1 MKLYESAEN
10 YLETIYIL
18 SKKQSDVRS
27 IDVAAETGF
36 TKPSVS
42 RAMKNLRQSGHIH
55 MDEKGYLTLTPLG
68 REVAEKVY
76 ERHELFSKLLMYIG
90 VSEQTALADACRIEH
105 VISAETFSHIKAF
118 AEHHMAQLQA
128 QEPSLSDRK

>member
-1 MKLYESAEN
+1 MKIYESAEN

-18 SKKQSDVRS
+18 SKQKGEVRS
-27 IDVAAETGF
+27 IDVATETGF

-42 RAMKNLRQSGHIH
+42 RAIKNLRQNGYIL

-68 REVAEKVY
+68 LNVAIRIY
-76 ERHELFSKLLMYIG
+76 ERHELFSKLLMFIG

-105 VISAETFSHIKAF
+105 VISAETFDHIKSF
-118 AEHHMAQLQA
+118 IEQHQDFFKNLIH
-128 QEPSLSDRK
+128 SKK

>member
-1 MKLYESAEN
+1 MKIYESAEN

-18 SKKQSDVRS
+18 SKKQSEVRS

-42 RAMKNLRQSGHIH
+42 RAMKYLRQSGHIL

-68 REVAEKVY
+68 LEVAEKVY
-76 ERHELFSKLLMYIG
+76 ERHELFSKLLMCIG
-90 VSEQTALADACRIEH
+90 VSPETALADACRIEH
-105 VISAETFSHIKAF
+105 VISSETFDRIKDF
-118 AEHHMAQLQA
+118 ARQYINEHPH
-128 QEPSLSDRK
+128 EK

>member
-1 MKLYESAEN
+1 MKIYESEEN

-18 SKKQSDVRS
+18 SKKQSEVRS

-42 RAMKNLRQSGHIH
+42 RAMKNLRQSGHIL

-68 REVAEKVY
+68 LEVAEKVY
-76 ERHELFSKLLMYIG
+76 DRLELFSKLLMCIG
-90 VSEQTALADACRIEH
+90 VSPETALADACRIEH
-105 VISAETFSHIKAF
+105 VISSETFDRIKDF
-118 AEHHMAQLQA
+118 ARQYIVEHPH
-128 QEPSLSDRK
+128 EK

>member
-1 MKLYESAEN
+1 MKIYESAEN

-18 SKKQSDVRS
+18 SKKQSEVRS

-42 RAMKNLRQSGHIH
+42 RAMKNLRQSGHIL

-68 REVAEKVY
+68 LEVAEKVY
-76 ERHELFSKLLMYIG
+76 ERHELFSKLLMCIG
-90 VSEQTALADACRIEH
+90 VSPETALADACRI
-105 VISAETFSHIKAF
+105 
-118 AEHHMAQLQA
+118 
-128 QEPSLSDRK
+128 